1 MNKLFITIGILIAS
15 TANAQDLAHKIPHDA
30 FAVVNIQTAHFFEL
44 MGVDEFNTTTVGK
57 AIREKA
63 NEAGFD
69 GVQGIADFGIAL
81 DRTTYFYAKLTDS
94 VTYFNFLLP
103 IADVNNFEKYFA
115 KDENVQDHGSYK
127 SFSKEVSGDSAV
139 FAWDNSTLTI
149 TSATL
154 VSNYFEQPEVA
165 QRYGLMNYN
174 YYDYYED
181 AATEA
186 ADSVYMDDWYAE
198 EDTASVMDFDVPPP
212 VLPAD
217 TSEWE
222 LDWETADTAAVTLD
236 SAYDAYSYDDYA
248 VDSVEDDGNPYDS
261 YYAADQA
268 VKQQLVSEWA
278 GAYSSALFD
287 SPLAESVLN
296 NSSYVAS
303 LNKDALVSV
312 WIPSFESIYT
322 ALLPELGEFRSA
334 GKLFSYYGS
343 LQVGLFADDEGFKLK
358 SSMEVD
364 GNMAK
369 SFQRMYGGKLNKK
382 FLRYL
387 NTDDAIGYFSLVM
400 DTKAYL
406 EELPALMKDTYGGM
420 FSQYADDIDLGAE
433 LLSLMLD
440 EEALAK
446 VAKGDALFVLN
457 GVSEKEVPYISYEY
471 DDDYNYQEVE
481 KTKME
486 TIPDFLFMFSSDD
499 AALYNRVMSYVS
511 NKGYLLEE
519 NGVYQLVNTEL
530 PFDLLFAR
538 KDGIVFIGT
547 SVDQLS
553 AIASNQYRGK
563 VDRYSRKLLTKN
575 KFVGLLS
582 AKKLS
587 AEIPTAQLASL
598 DRYIAFHKMFGS
610 MGDFYFKSNGIKRN
624 TISGEFVAQTPEGF
638 DNAIQYL
645 FALVDYA
652 TEQR

>member
-1 MNKLFITIGILIAS
+1 MNRLFVAIGILITTA
-15 TANAQDLAHKIPHDA
+15 ANAQDLARKIPHDA

-44 MGVDEFNTTTVGK
+44 MSVDEFNATTVGK

-63 NEAGFD
+63 NEAGLD
-69 GVQGIADFGIAL
+69 GLQGIADFGVAL

-103 IADVNNFEKYFA
+103 IADMDNFEKYFA
-115 KDENVQDHGSYK
+115 KDENVSDHGSYK
-127 SFSKEVSGDSAV
+127 SFSKEVAGDSAV
-139 FAWDNSTLTI
+139 FAWDNSTLAI

-154 VSNYFEQPEVA
+154 ASDYLEQPEVA
-165 QRYGLMNYN
+165 QRYGLTNYN
-174 YYDYYED
+174 YYDYYGD

-186 ADSVYMDDWYAE
+186 ADSAYVGDWYAE
-198 EDTASVMDFDVPPP
+198 EDTASAIDFDIPPP
-212 VLPAD
+212 VLPTD

-222 LDWETADTAAVTLD
+222 LDWEAADTAAVAID
-236 SAYDAYSYDDYA
+236 SAYDAYGYDDYA
-248 VDSVEDDGNPYDS
+248 ADSVVDDGNPYDT

-268 VKQQLVSEWA
+268 AKRQLASEWA

-287 SPLAESVLN
+287 SPSAQSVLT
-296 NSSYVAS
+296 NSSYLAS

-322 ALLPELGEFRSA
+322 ALLPELGEFRA
-334 GKLFSYYGS
+334 TGKLFNYYGS

-364 GNMAK
+364 GKMAK
-369 SFQRMYGGKLNKK
+369 SFKRMYGGKLNRK
-382 FLRYL
+382 FLKYM
-387 NTDDAIGYFSLVM
+387 NTDEAIGYFSLVM

-446 VAKGDALFVLN
+446 AAKGDALFVLN

-499 AALYNRVMSYVS
+499 AALYNRVMSYVI
-511 NKGYLLEE
+511 NKGYLVEE
-519 NGVYQLVNTEL
+519 SGVYQLVNTEL
-530 PFDLLFAR
+530 PFDLLFTR

-547 SVDQLS
+547 SIDQLH
-553 AIASNQYRGK
+553 AIASNRYRGK
-563 VDRYSRKLLTKN
+563 LNSYSRKLLTKN

-587 AEIPTAQLASL
+587 AEIPADQLASL

-610 MGDFYFKSNGIKRN
+610 MGDFYFKSNGIKGN
-624 TISGEFVAQTPEGF
+624 TISGEFVAQTPDGF

>member
-1 MNKLFITIGILIAS
+1 
-15 TANAQDLAHKIPHDA
+15 
-30 FAVVNIQTAHFFEL
+30 
-44 MGVDEFNTTTVGK
+44 
-57 AIREKA
+57 
-63 NEAGFD
+63 
-69 GVQGIADFGIAL
+69 
-81 DRTTYFYAKLTDS
+81 
-94 VTYFNFLLP
+94 
-103 IADVNNFEKYFA
+103 
-115 KDENVQDHGSYK
+115 
-127 SFSKEVSGDSAV
+127 
-139 FAWDNSTLTI
+139 
-149 TSATL
+149 
-154 VSNYFEQPEVA
+154 
-165 QRYGLMNYN
+165 
-174 YYDYYED
+174 
-181 AATEA
+181 
-186 ADSVYMDDWYAE
+186 
-198 EDTASVMDFDVPPP
+198 
-212 VLPAD
+212 
-217 TSEWE
+217 
-222 LDWETADTAAVTLD
+222 
-236 SAYDAYSYDDYA
+236 
-248 VDSVEDDGNPYDS
+248 
-261 YYAADQA
+261 
-268 VKQQLVSEWA
+268 
-278 GAYSSALFD
+278 
-287 SPLAESVLN
+287 
-296 NSSYVAS
+296 
-303 LNKDALVSV
+303 
-312 WIPSFESIYT
+312 
-322 ALLPELGEFRSA
+322 
-334 GKLFSYYGS
+334 
-343 LQVGLFADDEGFKLK
+343 
-358 SSMEVD
+358 
-364 GNMAK
+364 
-369 SFQRMYGGKLNKK
+369 
-382 FLRYL
+382 
-387 NTDDAIGYFSLVM
+387 DDAIGYFSLVM